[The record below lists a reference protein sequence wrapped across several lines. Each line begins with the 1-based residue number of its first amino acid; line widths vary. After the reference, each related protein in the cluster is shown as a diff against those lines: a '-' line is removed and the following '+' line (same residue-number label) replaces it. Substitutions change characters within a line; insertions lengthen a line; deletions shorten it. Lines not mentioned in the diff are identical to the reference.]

1 MTFVRKGR
9 RLILKK
15 RARSW
20 WEKKLRSE
28 RGKYLVNKMNK
39 IIFCILENYK
49 KSPPTFCIFAIQNLL
64 IALQNLAISQNVP
77 KISQQT
83 YTVLQN
89 YSSRLGMEL
98 YTSLS
103 STGIHSVTSL
113 DISWVD
119 WAYKSSVTSCIVILL
134 PRYFIVDDDP

>member
-1 MTFVRKGR
+1 MRKKNSDQKGENISSTKWT
-9 RLILKK
+9 RL
-15 RARSW
+15 SSVYW
-20 WEKKLRSE
+20 
-28 RGKYLVNKMNK
+28 K
-39 IIFCILENYK
+39 IIK